1 MSKDIPLAILRS
13 GEQTRTMI
21 YSEPI
26 LQPVDYKKEA
36 ELMRL
41 GAARMLKDKKA
52 ALQSLLAAGIDPKT
66 GRVRAK

>member
-1 MSKDIPLAILRS
+1 MSEDIPLAILGS